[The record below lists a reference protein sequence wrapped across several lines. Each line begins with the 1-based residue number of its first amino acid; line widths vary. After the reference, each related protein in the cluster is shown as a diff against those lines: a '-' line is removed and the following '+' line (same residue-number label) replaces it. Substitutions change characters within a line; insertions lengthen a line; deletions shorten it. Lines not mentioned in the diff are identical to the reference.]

1 MRNKLLNIG
10 IVMDPI
16 DTIDVETD
24 TSFRLLLEAQAR
36 RATIYYFE
44 QKDLFIKDGVPYGH
58 AKLLKL
64 KDQPKNWF
72 QFTGEKTIALKKLNC
87 IFMRKDPPVTMS
99 YIYTTHILELAQ
111 REGVT
116 IINDPQALRDANEKL
131 FISWFPQCCAPTIV
145 SAHHETIVQFLTKY
159 KDIIVKP
166 LDGMGG
172 RNIFRVRKND
182 VNLNSIIETLTQNGE
197 KLIMAQ
203 RYIPDIKYGDKRILM
218 LHGKPLPYALARL
231 AKKGETRANIAAGGT
246 GVGVKLSARDRW
258 ICEQVGP
265 TLLAKGLLF
274 VGIDVIGNYLTEI
287 NVTSPTCLREL
298 EAIYKT
304 NFCADFFDQL

>member
-1 MRNKLLNIG
+1 MRNKLSIG

-16 DTIDVETD
+16 KTIDVETD
-24 TSFRLLLEAQAR
+24 TSFRLLLEAQAQGY
-36 RATIYYFE
+36 TIYYFE
-44 QKDLFIKDGVPYGH
+44 QKDLFIKDGIPYGH
-58 AKLLKL
+58 AKLLKI

-72 QFTGEKTIALKKLNC
+72 QFTGEKTIALKQLNLLL
-87 IFMRKDPPVTMS
+87 MRKDPPVDMN

-111 REGVT
+111 QDGVT
-116 IINDPQALRDANEKL
+116 VINDPQALRDVNEKL
-131 FISWFPQCCAPTIV
+131 FISWFPHCCAPTVV
-145 SAHHETIVQFLTKY
+145 SANQKTLQDFLAKH

-172 RNIFRVRKND
+172 RHIFRLRKND
-182 VNLNSIIETLTQNGE
+182 PNINSVFETLTQHYE

-203 RYIPDIKYGDKRILM
+203 RYIPEVKNGDKRILM
-218 LHGKPLPYALARL
+218 LHGKPLPYALARI

-246 GVGVKLSARDRW
+246 GVGVKLSARDHW

-265 TLLAKGLLF
+265 TLIAKGLLF
-274 VGIDVIGNYLTEI
+274 VGLDVIGNYLTEI

-298 EAIYKT
+298 ETIYKT
-304 NFCADFFDQL
+304 NFCAKFFKEL